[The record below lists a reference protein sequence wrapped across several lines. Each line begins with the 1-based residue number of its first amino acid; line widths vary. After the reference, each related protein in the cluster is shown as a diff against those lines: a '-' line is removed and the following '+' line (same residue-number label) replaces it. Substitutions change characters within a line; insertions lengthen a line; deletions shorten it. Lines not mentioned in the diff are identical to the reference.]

1 MTAARSGARR
11 PLLFY
16 VASVEDPQRLGLGPA
31 LAGAAERAG
40 WEFESYYDALRKG
53 RHFGGGDP
61 DAAAAGWPNGGL
73 VAGARHLDQVLWL
86 AYAFEIVACGDPS
99 SPLWPTLEA
108 CGAEVL
114 ARSSDPL
121 DIYAA
126 VFERL
131 ELPLPATVLVLDGSP
146 QGRGNVVA
154 APYLYPAVLEED
166 GALAVDVSSDEL
178 VRSGLELL
186 GASVFRGLFVD
197 PRRGKASPGGLDAVE
212 GSVDDLPYD
221 SLTAALAERHAH
233 WGRGILLGDPAL
245 VASQLPRARR
255 LRLIPLYGRPQT
267 RVIART
273 EEIIRKAREPV
284 FGRQYDDHDFFAL
297 ARLGHGLQVV
307 DPAPP
312 FAAAADVPARISAP
326 PVPLWDA
333 EPDDGQLERW
343 SEEAAS
349 SRPSSSGAAWCA
361 SWIAFR
367 RSSISSPPPASPPD
381 CS

>member
-1 MTAARSGARR
+1 MTAARSDARR

-16 VASVEDPQRLGLGPA
+16 VASAEDPQRRGLGPA

-86 AYAFEIVACGDPS
+86 ASAFEIVACGDPS

-114 ARSSDPL
+114 ARTSDPV

-154 APYLYPAVLEED
+154 APYLYPPSWRRKGRSQSTSRAT
-166 GALAVDVSSDEL
+166 SS
-178 VRSGLELL
+178 
-186 GASVFRGLFVD
+186 
-197 PRRGKASPGGLDAVE
+197 
-212 GSVDDLPYD
+212 
-221 SLTAALAERHAH
+221 
-233 WGRGILLGDPAL
+233 
-245 VASQLPRARR
+245 
-255 LRLIPLYGRPQT
+255 
-267 RVIART
+267 
-273 EEIIRKAREPV
+273 
-284 FGRQYDDHDFFAL
+284 FG
-297 ARLGHGLQVV
+297 
-307 DPAPP
+307 
-312 FAAAADVPARISAP
+312 
-326 PVPLWDA
+326 
-333 EPDDGQLERW
+333 
-343 SEEAAS
+343 AAS
-349 SRPSSSGAAWCA
+349 SCSAPASFAASSSTHGGERRFPAGSTPSKGA
-361 SWIAFR
+361 STSFR
-367 RSSISSPPPASPPD
+367 
-381 CS
+381 